1 MKENEGIH
9 RHDISDEAWERIKDL
24 LPGQAGKHGGVAK
37 DNRLFINVVAWQTRP
52 GAPRRDMLP
61 EFGNWNSIH
70 KRFCRRRDKGIGKM
84 LADAAIGEPAG
95 DIFMIDSTYIKA
107 HADACGAQG
116 GTQDISRNKRGLNSK
131 LHLAVDEYG
140 ILASGIVT
148 NGTVADCNQAPF
160 LMEDLEAEAFLA
172 DKAYDTNELLDML
185 KEADI
190 TAVIPPVKSRKE
202 QRAYSHELYRAR
214 HVIENV
220 FRALKR
226 RRGIATRYAKLTAS
240 FIAAIHVRCLF
251 LYLPVHTT

>member
-1 MKENEGIH
+1 M
-9 RHDISDEAWERIKDL
+9 
-24 LPGQAGKHGGVAK
+24 
-37 DNRLFINVVAWQTRP
+37 
-52 GAPRRDMLP
+52 
-61 EFGNWNSIH
+61 
-70 KRFCRRRDKGIGKM
+70 
-84 LADAAIGEPAG
+84 
-95 DIFMIDSTYIKA
+95 
-107 HADACGAQG
+107 
-116 GTQDISRNKRGLNSK
+116 
-131 LHLAVDEYG
+131 AVDEYG
-140 ILASGIVT
+140 IPASGIVT

-220 FRALKR
+220 FYALKR
-226 RRGIATRYAKLTAS
+226 WRGITTRYAKLTAS

>member
-1 MKENEGIH
+1 M
-9 RHDISDEAWERIKDL
+9 
-24 LPGQAGKHGGVAK
+24 
-37 DNRLFINVVAWQTRP
+37 
-52 GAPRRDMLP
+52 
-61 EFGNWNSIH
+61 
-70 KRFCRRRDKGIGKM
+70 
-84 LADAAIGEPAG
+84 
-95 DIFMIDSTYIKA
+95 
-107 HADACGAQG
+107 
-116 GTQDISRNKRGLNSK
+116 
-131 LHLAVDEYG
+131 VDEYG
-140 ILASGIVT
+140 IPASGIVT
-148 NGTVADCNQAPF
+148 SGTVADCNQAPL

-226 RRGIATRYAKLTAS
+226 WRGIAARYAKLTAS

-251 LYLPVHTT
+251 LYL

>member
-1 MKENEGIH
+1 M
-9 RHDISDEAWERIKDL
+9 
-24 LPGQAGKHGGVAK
+24 
-37 DNRLFINVVAWQTRP
+37 
-52 GAPRRDMLP
+52 
-61 EFGNWNSIH
+61 
-70 KRFCRRRDKGIGKM
+70 
-84 LADAAIGEPAG
+84 
-95 DIFMIDSTYIKA
+95 
-107 HADACGAQG
+107 
-116 GTQDISRNKRGLNSK
+116 NSK
-131 LHLAVDEYG
+131 LHLVVDEYG
-140 ILASGIVT
+140 IPASGIVT
-148 NGTVADCNQAPF
+148 SGTIADCNQAPL

-190 TAVIPPVKSRKE
+190 AAVIPPVKSRKE
-202 QRAYSHELYRAR
+202 QRAYNHELYRAR

>member
-1 MKENEGIH
+1 M
-9 RHDISDEAWERIKDL
+9 
-24 LPGQAGKHGGVAK
+24 
-37 DNRLFINVVAWQTRP
+37 
-52 GAPRRDMLP
+52 
-61 EFGNWNSIH
+61 
-70 KRFCRRRDKGIGKM
+70 
-84 LADAAIGEPAG
+84 
-95 DIFMIDSTYIKA
+95 
-107 HADACGAQG
+107 
-116 GTQDISRNKRGLNSK
+116 
-131 LHLAVDEYG
+131 HLVVDEYG
-140 ILASGIVT
+140 MPASGIVT
-148 NGTVADCNQAPF
+148 SGTVADCSQAPL
-160 LMEDLEAEAFLA
+160 LMEGLEAEAFLA

-226 RRGIATRYAKLTAS
+226 WRGIATRYAKLTAS